1 MISNFL
7 PVVLTVTP
15 AIICYVFILGR
26 FSIILYLETRKRISW
41 NEESEQVRENQVK
54 KKLINCL
61 FLCIIILFLFVG
73 SVQYR
78 GYKRFNKTLANSTR
92 KRVTETKVHIT
103 HTIR

>member
-1 MISNFL
+1 M
-7 PVVLTVTP
+7 
-15 AIICYVFILGR
+15 FILGR

-92 KRVTETKVHIT
+92 KRVAETKVHVT
-103 HTIR
+103 HAIR